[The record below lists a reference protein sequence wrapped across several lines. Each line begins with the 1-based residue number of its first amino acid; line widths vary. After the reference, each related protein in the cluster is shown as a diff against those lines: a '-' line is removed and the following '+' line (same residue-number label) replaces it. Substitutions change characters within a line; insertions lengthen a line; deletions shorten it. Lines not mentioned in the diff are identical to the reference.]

1 MNEPLWIDLDEA
13 LAAHDLQLAEHGG
26 SSGVRDQGLL
36 ESALARPR
44 NVFAYSPETTLF
56 HLAAAYAVG
65 IVKNHPYVDGNK
77 RTGLVVAVGFL
88 ELNEIEI
95 VASQP
100 ETYLTFLALAA
111 SELSEED
118 LVKWFEAHAA
128 PL

>member
-65 IVKNHPYVDGNK
+65 IVKNHPFVDGNK

>member
-1 MNEPLWIDLDEA
+1 MNEPVWIDLNDA

-56 HLAAAYAVG
+56 HLAASYAVG
-65 IVKNHPYVDGNK
+65 IVKNHPFVDGNK
-77 RTGLVVAVGFL
+77 RTGLVVGAGFL
-88 ELNEIEI
+88 ELNGIEI
-95 VASQP
+95 IAPQP

-111 SELSEED
+111 SELSEAD
-118 LVKWFEAHAA
+118 LVTWFEAHSA